1 MQATDERAELIAQY
15 ATDPKFFWR
24 VYKGCRM
31 DIDSARKKVG
41 SSTLPEREVRADIA
55 TSIKLGVIRAW
66 MYRFLREQGVQP
78 AEFFSKQR
86 NRDTDYVNLKVAYPD
101 FEDFRPSTPITSDE
115 VFESTREE
123 IRNVFKGR
131 GSDAHQMRLHKY
143 GPGDFRPGTILIQE
157 PESEGGKDED
167 VANHIRPSGEYL
179 ASVNNRAFQ
188 LNRPEDP
195 FGPVILRVAAHFIT
209 VFGLIPTTYWVFE
222 KMFYPGEYATLLRAF
237 GADEAKD
244 PAGFKAMQ
252 VDLSRKLRVMDE
264 EMATMADNG
273 TLKDYYDSLGEDE

>member
-1 MQATDERAELIAQY
+1 MLATDERAELITQY
-15 ATDPKFFWR
+15 ATDLKFFWR

-41 SSTLPEREVRADIA
+41 SSILPEREVRADIA

-86 NRDTDYVNLKVAYPD
+86 NRDSDYVNLKVSYPD
-101 FEDFRPSTPITSDE
+101 FEDFHPSTPITSDE
-115 VFESTREE
+115 VFEGTREE
-123 IRNVFKGR
+123 IRNMFKGR
-131 GSDAHQMRLHKY
+131 GSDAHQFQLSKY
-143 GPGDFRPGTILIQE
+143 SSETFRPGTIVVQTDD
-157 PESEGGKDED
+157 GQDED
-167 VANHIRPSGEYL
+167 LSSPRHLQSETPFVS
-179 ASVNNRAFQ
+179 NNAFR

-195 FGPVILRVAAHFIT
+195 FGPVILRVAAHFVT

-237 GADEAKD
+237 GADEEKD
-244 PAGFKAMQ
+244 PSSFKAMQ
-252 VDLSRKLRVMDE
+252 VDLSRKLRAMDE
-264 EMATMADNG
+264 EMAAMADNG
-273 TLKDYYDSLGEDE
+273 TLRDYYDSMGEDE

>member
-1 MQATDERAELIAQY
+1 MQATDERAELITQY

-41 SSTLPEREVRADIA
+41 SSILPEREVRADIA

-86 NRDTDYVNLKVAYPD
+86 NRDSDYVNLKISYPD
-101 FEDFRPSTPITSDE
+101 FEDFHPPTPITSDE
-115 VFESTREE
+115 VFEATREE
-123 IRNVFKGR
+123 IRNMFKGR
-131 GSDAHQMRLHKY
+131 GSDAHQFQLSKY
-143 GPGDFRPGTILIQE
+143 SSECFRPGTIVVQNDEGQDEADLTSPRYLQ
-157 PESEGGKDED
+157 SETPFVSNE
-167 VANHIRPSGEYL
+167 
-179 ASVNNRAFQ
+179 AFR

-195 FGPVILRVAAHFIT
+195 FGPVILRVAAHFVT

-237 GADEAKD
+237 GADEEKD
-244 PAGFKAMQ
+244 PTGFKAMQ
-252 VDLSRKLRVMDE
+252 VDLSRKLRAMDE
-264 EMATMADNG
+264 EMAVMANNG
-273 TLKDYYDSLGEDE
+273 TLKDYYDALGEDE